1 MDPVA
6 EVGPCSRGVIPTAET
21 EGAHMQSRQRF
32 HAFARR
38 WRLLLV
44 AVVIASTIVGLEVGI
59 AHADAPDPVLSSTA
73 GTLSGG
79 PNGTIV
85 LTLNGGWQWPTH
97 HSDCNFD
104 TRAVGFAV
112 DWNDPNQAGS
122 PVATGK
128 RTTVDGGAAPPTNRP
143 NPSNNPTHPSP
154 GTTIAS

>member
-85 LTLNGGWQWPTH
+85 LTLNGGWQWTTH

-112 DWNDPNQAGS
+112 DWNDPNQAGF
-122 PVATGK
+122 PVATVNG
-128 RTTVDGGAAPPTNRP
+128 TTAAVGAAPATNQL
-143 NPSNNPTHPSP
+143 NPTDNAVHP
-154 GTTIAS
+154 T